1 MPKRRAVVAAT
12 TIAVLGLAILAA
24 SARMLTAQALPP
36 FGAPLPG
43 LPAPLLAAFEEGRQR
58 FVTPETPETG
68 LGPVFNGRTCVACHQ
83 QPVPGGSGNDPGDLV
98 IRFGRQD
105 GGRFDP
111 LLGLGG
117 PHLQQ
122 LSVATELPACHLPGE
137 VVPAPANITSRRQP
151 PALFGL
157 GLLQAIPDT
166 AILAHADPGDADGDG
181 IAGRANASQGIIGRF
196 GWKAAVATVADFV
209 GLALVN
215 ELGITN
221 FLYPNEVSPQGAA
234 IPPGC
239 KLTAGLEDADAS
251 RLAGMTAFLT
261 FMSPPPR
268 GPITDA
274 ARRGEAL
281 FAQAGCTGCHVPVMK
296 TGPSDLPALDQAD
309 VPLYS
314 DLLTHYM
321 GAALDDRLPEGD
333 AGGGRWRTPP
343 LWGLRVRAAFLHD
356 GRARDLATAIR
367 LHGGEGRASRDRFV
381 ALTPAQLADVLA
393 FLRSL

>member
-1 MPKRRAVVAAT
+1 MPKRRAAAAVTVAA
-12 TIAVLGLAILAA
+12 LGLAILAV
-24 SARMLTAQALPP
+24 SARSLTAQGAPP
-36 FGAPLPG
+36 FGTPLPA

-68 LGPVFNGRTCVACHQ
+68 LGPVFNGRSCVACHR
-83 QPVPGGSGNDPGDLV
+83 QPVPGGSGSDPGNV
-98 IRFGRQD
+98 IVRFGRQD

-122 LSVATELPACHLPGE
+122 LSVAAELAACELQGE
-137 VVPAPANITSRRQP
+137 VVPAAADVTSRRQP

-166 AILAHADPGDADGDG
+166 AILAHADPADADGDG
-181 IAGRANASQGIIGRF
+181 IAGRANTRQGIIGRF

-215 ELGITN
+215 EVGITN
-221 FLYPNEVSPQGAA
+221 FLYPNEASPQGAA

-239 KLTAGLEDADAS
+239 KLTTGLEDAEAS
-251 RLAGMTAFLT
+251 RLAGITAFLT

-268 GPITDA
+268 GPVTDA

-281 FAQAGCTGCHVPVMK
+281 FAQAGCAGCHVPVMK
-296 TGPSDLPALDQAD
+296 TGPSDLPGLDQVD

-321 GAALDDRLPEGD
+321 GGALDDRLPEGD

-356 GRARDLATAIR
+356 GRTRDLATAIR

-381 ALTPAQLADVLA
+381 ALPPAQQADLLA